1 MTDAVRIDVWGAVRD
16 ERIAL
21 LADLERLRPDQW
33 NTPSL
38 CVGWTVRDVVAHL
51 VAGADAGGAA
61 IAVALVRS
69 GFRLNRMLGDDARR
83 RSRAHTPDSLLAAF
97 RNCVGSQ
104 RTPPATRPWQ
114 MLSDT
119 ILHGQDIRRPLGLR
133 RDFPG
138 DRLVTVLDHLAPMR
152 PILGVRKR
160 ISGLRL
166 RATDLGWTHGDGPE
180 VAGPGEALLL
190 AMAGRSAA
198 LVDLDGDGVSA
209 LRLRL
214 LSG

>member
-1 MTDAVRIDVWGAVRD
+1 MADVGIDVWGAVRD

-21 LADLERLRPDQW
+21 LADLERLMPEQW
-33 NTPSL
+33 NAASL
-38 CVGWTVRDVVAHL
+38 CSGWTVRDVVAHL

-61 IAVALVRS
+61 IMVALVRS
-69 GFRLNRMLGDDARR
+69 GFRLHRMLGDDARR
-83 RSRAHTPDSLLAAF
+83 RSRGQTPDSLLAAF
-97 RNCVGSQ
+97 RGCVGSQ

-133 RDFPG
+133 RDFPA
-138 DRLVTVLDHLAPMR
+138 DRLVIVLDRLAPLR
-152 PILGVRKR
+152 PILGVKQRVA
-160 ISGLRL
+160 GLRL
-166 RATDLGWTHGDGPE
+166 QATDLGWTHGEGAE
-180 VAGPGEALLL
+180 VTGPGEALLM

-198 LVDLDGDGVSA
+198 LVDLDGPGVSI

>member
-1 MTDAVRIDVWGAVRD
+1 
-16 ERIAL
+16 
-21 LADLERLRPDQW
+21 
-33 NTPSL
+33 
-38 CVGWTVRDVVAHL
+38 
-51 VAGADAGGAA
+51 
-61 IAVALVRS
+61 VRS

-97 RNCVGSQ
+97 RGCVGSQ

-133 RDFPG
+133 RDFPA
-138 DRLVTVLDHLAPMR
+138 DRLLTVLDHLAPMK
-152 PILGVRKR
+152 PILGVKKR
-160 ISGLRL
+160 VSGLRL

-198 LVDLDGDGVSA
+198 LVDLDGQGVSA